1 MADFKA
7 LATKLITGTFGA
19 YQKPLTICT
28 INGTAQTG
36 TAIDITN
43 NFVVDGEPKEDFDYV
58 LATNV
63 DQWDKVFDA
72 GNADLVFQQKDL
84 KILKVEKDAA
94 EAAYFITAKTYER
107 QSIVIQSTVEAS
119 DGQGGFTDTWSTFAT
134 VQGEVEYMDGSE
146 AMDAG
151 RLGVSQVIKLVFR
164 YEAGITEKMRVVFN
178 GDNMPIR
185 SVVNVDGRN
194 EWINLL
200 VERDV
205 AS

>member
-7 LATKLITGTFGA
+7 LATKLITNTFGQ

-28 INGTAQTG
+28 VYGTTETG

-43 NFVVDGEPKEDFDYV
+43 NFVVDGKPSEDFDYV

-63 DQWDKVFDA
+63 DQWNKSFDL
-72 GNADLVFQQKDL
+72 GNADLIFQNKDL

-94 EAAYFITAKTYER
+94 EAAYFITAKTYDR
-107 QSIVIQSTVEAS
+107 KSIVIQSVAETP
-119 DGQGGFTDTWSTFAT
+119 DGQGGFTSVWSTFAT
-134 VQGEVEYMDGSE
+134 VQAEIDYMDGSE

-151 RLGVSQVIKLVFR
+151 RLGISQMIKLTFR
-164 YEAGITEKMRVVFN
+164 YESGITEKMRAVYN
-178 GDNMPIR
+178 GDNMPIK
-185 SVVNVDGRN
+185 SVVNVDGDN
-194 EWINLL
+194 NWINLI

>member
-7 LATKLITGTFGA
+7 LATKLITNTFSE
-19 YQKPLTICT
+19 YQKALTICT
-28 INGTAQTG
+28 INGTSETG

-43 NFVVDGEPKEDFDYV
+43 DFVVEGKLREDCDFV

-63 DQWDKVFDA
+63 DQWSKLFDQ
-72 GNADLVFQQKDL
+72 GNADLIFNGKSL
-84 KILKVEKDAA
+84 KILKVQKDAA
-94 EAAYFITAKTYER
+94 QAAYFITAKTYER
-107 QSIVIQSTVEAS
+107 QTIVIQSVVETP
-119 DGQGGFTDTWSTFAT
+119 DGQGGFTDAWSTFVT
-134 VQGEVEYMDGSE
+134 VEAEVEYMDGSE
-146 AMDAG
+146 AIDAG
-151 RLGVSQVIKLVFR
+151 RLGVHQLIKLVFR

-185 SVVNVDGRN
+185 SVVNVAGRD
-194 EWINLL
+194 EWSNLI